1 MNKQLKSYLII
12 LGHLII
18 GLSIIVSI
26 QQLKLPTWLSA
37 SVLILLAFIFLNLTH
52 FYFFKLKNEIR
63 EFWSIRKIAY
73 LPIGII
79 GGGLIAISPTFLA
92 LISGQLSISDITFN
106 TDLSIYSIGLTFVII
121 AWEELWFRGI
131 FLNYCNRYLSAINL
145 SLTIGL
151 LFMLVHLLNPKI
163 DLLQTGPALFFA
175 GALLTILY
183 FYFKTIWLPIGLH
196 FGNNYLN
203 SIIETKFETDPIFG
217 SDGYIGA
224 IVLAGLFLTFVKMT
238 IDKNKSGDQK
248 PLTKRGDTEKPNE

>member
-79 GGGLIAISPTFLA
+79 CGGLIAISPTFLA
-92 LISGQLSISDITFN
+92 LISGQLSISDISFN
-106 TDLSIYSIGLTFVII
+106 SDLSITSIGLTFVII

-163 DLLQTGPALFFA
+163 DLLKTGPTLFFA

-203 SIIETKFETDPIFG
+203 SIIDTKFETDILFG
-217 SDGYIGA
+217 TEGYVGT
-224 IVLAGLFLTFVKMT
+224 IVLAILFFTFVKL
-238 IDKNKSGDQK
+238 IIGKNKEQLLK
-248 PLTKRGDTEKPNE
+248 

>member
-1 MNKQLKSYLII
+1 LNKQLKSYLII

-18 GLSIIVSI
+18 CLTIFVSI

-37 SVLILLAFIFLNLTH
+37 SVLILLAFIFLNLIH

-63 EFWSIRKIAY
+63 EFWSIRKITY

-79 GGGLIAISPTFLA
+79 GGGLIAISPTFLG
-92 LISGQLSISDITFN
+92 LISGQLSASDISFN
-106 TDLSIYSIGLTFVII
+106 TDFSISSIGLTFVII

-131 FLNYCNRYLSAINL
+131 FLNYCNRYLSSINL

-163 DLLQTGPALFFA
+163 DLLKTGLTLFFA

-203 SIIETKFETDPIFG
+203 SAINTKFETDILFG
-217 SDGYIGA
+217 DDGYVGTI
-224 IVLAGLFLTFVKMT
+224 ILAGLFLIFVKMT
-238 IDKNKSGDQK
+238 IDKNKSENQK
-248 PLTKRGDTEKPNE
+248 YLP

>member
-37 SVLILLAFIFLNLTH
+37 SVLILLAFVFLNLIH
-52 FYFFKLKNEIR
+52 FYFFKLRNEIT

-79 GGGLIAISPTFLA
+79 GGGLIAISPTFLGF
-92 LISGQLSISDITFN
+92 ITGQLSASDISFN
-106 TDLSIYSIGLTFVII
+106 TGFSVSSIGLTFVII

-131 FLNYCNRYLSAINL
+131 FLNYCNRHLSSINL

-163 DLLQTGPALFFA
+163 DLFKTGLTLFFA

-183 FYFKTIWLPIGLH
+183 FYFKSIWLPIGLH

-203 SIIETKFETDPIFG
+203 SILDTRFETDTLFG
-217 SDGYIGA
+217 DEGYIGT
-224 IVLAGLFLTFVKMT
+224 IILAGLFLTFVKMT
-238 IDKNKSGDQK
+238 IGKNKSETQK
-248 PLTKRGDTEKPNE
+248 HLP

>member
-37 SVLILLAFIFLNLTH
+37 SVLILLAFVFLNLTH
-52 FYFFKLKNEIR
+52 FYFFKLRTEIR

-92 LISGQLSISDITFN
+92 LISGQLSISDISFN
-106 TDLSIYSIGLTFVII
+106 SDLSITSIGLTFVII

-163 DLLQTGPALFFA
+163 DLLKTGPTLFFA

-183 FYFKTIWLPIGLH
+183 FYFKTIWLPVGLH
-196 FGNNYLN
+196 FGNNFTGTILKTSN
-203 SIIETKFETDPIFG
+203 ETDIMFG
-217 SDGYIGA
+217 TEGYIGT
-224 IVLAGLFLTFVKMT
+224 IVLAGLFLIFVKMT
-238 IDKNKSGDQK
+238 IDKNKNGNQK
-248 PLTKRGDTEKPNE
+248 YLS

>member
-18 GLSIIVSI
+18 CLTIFVSI

-37 SVLILLAFIFLNLTH
+37 SVLILLAFIFLNLIH

-63 EFWSIRKIAY
+63 EFWSIRKITY

-79 GGGLIAISPTFLA
+79 GGGLIAISPTFLG
-92 LISGQLSISDITFN
+92 LISGQLSASDISFN
-106 TDLSIYSIGLTFVII
+106 TDFSISSIGLTFVII

-131 FLNYCNRYLSAINL
+131 FLNYCNRYLSSINL

-163 DLLQTGPALFFA
+163 DLLKTGLTLFFA

-203 SIIETKFETDPIFG
+203 SAINTKFETDILFG
-217 SDGYIGA
+217 DDGYVGTI
-224 IVLAGLFLTFVKMT
+224 ILAGLFLIFVKMT
-238 IDKNKSGDQK
+238 IDKNKSENQK
-248 PLTKRGDTEKPNE
+248 YLP

>member
-37 SVLILLAFIFLNLTH
+37 SVLILLAFVFLNLTH
-52 FYFFKLKNEIR
+52 FYFFKLRTEIR

-79 GGGLIAISPTFLA
+79 GGGLIAISPTFLG
-92 LISGQLSISDITFN
+92 LITGQLSASDISFN
-106 TDLSIYSIGLTFVII
+106 SDLSITSIGLTFVII

-163 DLLQTGPALFFA
+163 DLLKTGPTLFFA

-203 SIIETKFETDPIFG
+203 SIIDTKFETDILFG
-217 SDGYIGA
+217 TEGYVGT
-224 IVLAGLFLTFVKMT
+224 IVLAILFFTFVKL
-238 IDKNKSGDQK
+238 IIGKNKEQLLK
-248 PLTKRGDTEKPNE
+248 

>member
-79 GGGLIAISPTFLA
+79 CGGLIAISPTFLA
-92 LISGQLSISDITFN
+92 LISGQLSISDISFN
-106 TDLSIYSIGLTFVII
+106 SDLSITSIGLTFVII

-163 DLLQTGPALFFA
+163 DLLKTGPTLFFA

-183 FYFKTIWLPIGLH
+183 FYFKTIWLPVGLH
-196 FGNNYLN
+196 FGNNSLN
-203 SIIETKFETDPIFG
+203 SIIEAKFETDILFG
-217 SDGYIGA
+217 TEGYVGT
-224 IVLAGLFLTFVKMT
+224 IVLAILFFTFVKL
-238 IDKNKSGDQK
+238 IIGKNKEQLLK
-248 PLTKRGDTEKPNE
+248 